1 MKAWIYGWVLLNVL
15 LGCSS
20 CRTKRVSTVDSREVA
35 HTVTADTTEQAWRLH
50 TDTLRVEQIH
60 EERDSLREVEDVR
73 VDVDYNA
80 AGKPTVIRIHRER
93 TGVSSGKKRQNDV
106 AMHVIRDTATVS
118 THVGGTDREVETVA
132 HVRETRVVGLRP
144 YVGIL
149 VRLILLAAL
158 LVVAHK
164 IGMFKWLKSMFSS
177 R

>member
-1 MKAWIYGWVLLNVL
+1 MKAWIYGWVLLIVL

-20 CRTKRVSTVDSREVA
+20 CRTKRVSTVDSREVV
-35 HTVTADTTEQAWRLH
+35 HTVTADTTKQAGRLH

-60 EERDSLREVEDVR
+60 EERDSLREVEDVQ
-73 VDVDYNA
+73 VNVDYNE

-93 TGVSSGKKRQNDV
+93 TGVSSGKTWQNDV
-106 AMHVIRDTATVS
+106 SMHVIRDTATVS

-132 HVRETRVVGLRP
+132 HVRETRVVGVRP

-158 LVVAHK
+158 VILAYK
-164 IGMFKWLKSMFSS
+164 IGLIKCLKSMFSS

>member
-1 MKAWIYGWVLLNVL
+1 M
-15 LGCSS
+15 
-20 CRTKRVSTVDSREVA
+20 
-35 HTVTADTTEQAWRLH
+35 H
-50 TDTLRVEQIH
+50 TDTLRVEQFH

-93 TGVSSGKKRQNDV
+93 TGISSGKTWQNDFTT
-106 AMHVIRDTATVS
+106 HVIRDTATVS

-149 VRLILLAAL
+149 VRLLVLAAL
-158 LVVAHK
+158 VILAHK
-164 IGMFKWLKSMFSS
+164 IGLIKCLKSMFSS

>member
-1 MKAWIYGWVLLNVL
+1 MKAWIYGWVLLIVL

-20 CRTKRVSTVDSREVA
+20 CRTKRVSTVDSREVV
-35 HTVTADTTEQAWRLH
+35 HTVSADTTKRAGRLH

-73 VDVDYNA
+73 VDVDYNE

-93 TGVSSGKKRQNDV
+93 TGVSSGKTWQNDV
-106 AMHVIRDTATVS
+106 SMHVIRDTATVS

-144 YVGIL
+144 WLGVVIRL
-149 VRLILLAAL
+149 LILLAL
-158 LVVAHK
+158 FLIIKK
-164 IGMFKWLKSMFSS
+164 IGLWQLIRSMFSS
-177 R
+177 Q